1 MDRGQPPKATTKHW
15 SPNEDAFRQLLDW
28 LDQGT
33 ASDGESYLE
42 IHRRLVR
49 YFDRRGCVV
58 PHDLAD
64 ETLNRVARRLSEPTA
79 IDAPP
84 AAYCYVVAKF
94 VFLESLREAR
104 PDQESPGLRTGSA
117 APAAAVETQADD
129 NRSRSLLCLER
140 CLDTLAPA
148 ERELI
153 LDYYRGETR
162 VKIEQRRTLAQRL
175 GLTANAVALRACR
188 IRSKLEACV
197 RESHAGGLT

>member
-1 MDRGQPPKATTKHW
+1 MDPGQPPRATTKRW
-15 SPNEDAFRQLLDW
+15 APTEGAFRKLLDW
-28 LDQGT
+28 LDQGA

-64 ETLNRVARRLSEPTA
+64 ETLNRVARRLSEATS

-84 AAYCYVVAKF
+84 PQYCYVVAKF

-117 APAAAVETQADD
+117 APAAGVETSTDD
-129 NRSRSLLCLER
+129 EGGRQLACLER
-140 CLDTLAPA
+140 CLDTLASGD
-148 ERELI
+148 RDLI

-162 VKIEQRRTLAQRL
+162 AKIEQRRTLAQRL

-197 RESHAGGLT
+197 RECHAGGLT

>member
-1 MDRGQPPKATTKHW
+1 MDRGQPKATTKHW
-15 SPNEDAFRQLLDW
+15 SPTEGAFRKLLDW
-28 LDQGT
+28 LDQGA

-64 ETLNRVARRLSEPTA
+64 ETLNRVARRLSEAPSS

-104 PDQESPGLRTGSA
+104 PEQERPDLRTGSGA
-117 APAAAVETQADD
+117 AAAVVETRADD
-129 NRSRSLLCLER
+129 DRGRLLACLER
-140 CLDTLAPA
+140 CLDTLASGD
-148 ERELI
+148 RGLI
-153 LDYYRGETR
+153 LEYYRGETR
-162 VKIEQRRTLAQRL
+162 AKIEQRRTLAQRL

-188 IRSKLEACV
+188 IRNRLEACV
-197 RESHAGGLT
+197 RECNAESLT